1 MYKIWKYF
9 AKTSLMRATIAGM
22 EQLKYALIYLSIY
35 LSIYLYLSLYI
46 YGIHHCGIFRSSY
59 RKLAWVGFE
68 PTTTEL
74 RINALTDIAIR
85 SWVQLAPSANF
96 VQLPQFHLLVQCSG
110 FIWVFAFVGHQICF
124 KRSLAQVIALVAECI
139 YICKLYKRYTYDCI

>member
-1 MYKIWKYF
+1 MGKDVQNLKIFCKNESHPCDNCRHGA
-9 AKTSLMRATIAGM
+9 AKICP
-22 EQLKYALIYLSIY
+22 Y

-46 YGIHHCGIFRSSY
+46 YGFHHCGILRSSY

-74 RINALTDIAIR
+74 RINALTNIAIR

-96 VQLPQFHLLVQCSG
+96 VQLPQFHLLVQCSR
-110 FIWVFAFVGHQICF
+110 FIWVFAFVSHQICF
-124 KRSLAQVIALVAECI
+124 KRSLAQVIALVAEFI